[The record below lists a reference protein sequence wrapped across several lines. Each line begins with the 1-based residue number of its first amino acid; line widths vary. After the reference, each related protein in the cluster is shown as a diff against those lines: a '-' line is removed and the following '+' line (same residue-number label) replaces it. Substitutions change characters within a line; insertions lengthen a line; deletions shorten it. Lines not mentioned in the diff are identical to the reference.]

1 MISASGRVT
10 LRDVV
15 AVLSDAGDGVE
26 LDVLV
31 PGDKHGVDQKY
42 VVDRVEAS
50 SSHAVIVLAREEGA
64 A

>member
-26 LDVLV
+26 PDVLV
-31 PGDKHGVDQKY
+31 PGDKHGVAQRY

-50 SSHAVIVLAREEGA
+50 ASHAVIVLAREEGEE
-64 A
+64 